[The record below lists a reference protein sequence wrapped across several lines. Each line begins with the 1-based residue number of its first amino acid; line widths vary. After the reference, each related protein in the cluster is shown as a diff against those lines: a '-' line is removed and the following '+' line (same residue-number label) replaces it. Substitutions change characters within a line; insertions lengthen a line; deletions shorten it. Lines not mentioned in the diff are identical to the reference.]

1 MHEFSLASEIL
12 EAARESLSATDGVE
26 SCLLRVRVGQLSGV
40 NADSLRFCLEA
51 AHEAG
56 TGPAMEIEV
65 EQIRASL
72 VCPACGEVECE
83 NGFDTA
89 CPRCGGTISGVVG
102 GREFEVELEL
112 DGDDAAE
119 DASGED

>member
-1 MHEFSLASEIL
+1 MHEFSLACEIL
-12 EAARESLSATDGVE
+12 EAAREGLSSVNGAS

-40 NADSLRFCLEA
+40 HAESLRFCLETA
-51 AHEAG
+51 QEADVSA
-56 TGPAMEIEV
+56 AMEIEV
-65 EQIRASL
+65 EQIRARL

-83 NGFDTA
+83 DGFDTA

-102 GREFEVELEL
+102 GRELEVELEL